1 MSENLAQRLWAART
15 GGGTVPLAAGDVL
28 IGTEDAYAVQR
39 EIATLAGLP
48 RAGWKVGTTS
58 EAAQRLLST
67 PEPATA
73 PMFQPLCFESPA
85 ELGIFEG
92 QSTSVE
98 SEFAFRFDRP
108 LPRRDTAYSREEVL
122 DAVEALFPAIE
133 VVSCRFEGG
142 FAGLGGARLIADMA
156 ANLAWVRGAETSDWR
171 GRDLRPHPVVLSK
184 NGETVAEGNG
194 AQVLG
199 DPLNVLE
206 WTANHLSRLGDG
218 ISSGEVVSTGT
229 CTGVVPVAAGDTVI
243 ANFAD
248 LGEVEVRFHAD
259 TGVARNRP

>member
-58 EAAQRLLST
+58 EAAQRLLGTSA
-67 PEPATA
+67 PATA

-108 LPRRDTAYSREEVL
+108 LPRRDSAYSRQEVL
-122 DAVEALFPAIE
+122 DAVEALVPSIE
-133 VVSCRFEGG
+133 VVSRRFEGG
-142 FAGLGGARLIADMA
+142 FKGLGGSL
-156 ANLAWVRGAETSDWR
+156 
-171 GRDLRPHPVVLSK
+171 
-184 NGETVAEGNG
+184 
-194 AQVLG
+194 
-199 DPLNVLE
+199 
-206 WTANHLSRLGDG
+206 
-218 ISSGEVVSTGT
+218 
-229 CTGVVPVAAGDTVI
+229 
-243 ANFAD
+243 
-248 LGEVEVRFHAD
+248 
-259 TGVARNRP
+259 

>member
-1 MSENLAQRLWAART
+1 MSDYLAQRLWAART

-28 IGTEDAYAVQR
+28 TGAEDAYAVQR
-39 EIATLAGLP
+39 ASAALAGLP
-48 RAGWKVGTTS
+48 RAGWKVATTS
-58 EAAQRLLST
+58 AAAQRLLDT

-85 ELGIFEG
+85 EIAIFEG

-98 SEFAFRFDRP
+98 SEFAVRFDRP
-108 LPRRDTAYSREEVL
+108 LPPRDTAYSRAEVL
-122 DAVEALFPAIE
+122 AAVGALFAAIE
-133 VVSCRFEGG
+133 VVACRFAGG
-142 FAGLGGARLIADMA
+142 FAGLGGVRLIADMA

-171 GRDLRPHPVVLSK
+171 GRDLRSHPVVLSK

-199 DPLNVLE
+199 DPLNVME
-206 WTANHLSRLGDG
+206 WTANHLSGLGDG
-218 ISSGEVVSTGT
+218 ISAGEVVSTGT
-229 CTGVVPVAAGDTVI
+229 CTGVVPVAPGDTLI

-259 TGVARNRP
+259 TGVSSG

>member
-1 MSENLAQRLWAART
+1 MSDNLAQRLWAART

-28 IGTEDAYAVQR
+28 IGAEDAYAVQR
-39 EIATLAGLP
+39 ESATLAGLP
-48 RAGWKVGTTS
+48 RAGWKVATTS
-58 EAAQRLLST
+58 EVAQRLLDTS
-67 PEPATA
+67 EPATA

-85 ELGIFEG
+85 EIAIFEG

-122 DAVEALFPAIE
+122 AAVGALFTAIE
-133 VVSCRFEGG
+133 VVACRFEGG

-171 GRDLRPHPVVLSK
+171 GRDLRSHPVVLSK

-206 WTANHLSRLGDG
+206 WTANHLSGLGDG
-218 ISSGEVVSTGT
+218 ISAGEVVSTGT
-229 CTGVVPVAAGDTVI
+229 CTGVVPVAPGDTLI

-248 LGEVEVRFHAD
+248 LGEVEVRFRAD
-259 TGVARNRP
+259 TGVPSG

>member
-58 EAAQRLLST
+58 EVAQRLLGTS
-67 PEPATA
+67 EPATA

-85 ELGIFEG
+85 ELAIFEG
-92 QSTSVE
+92 QSAGVE
-98 SEFAFRFDRP
+98 CEFAFRFDRP
-108 LPRRDTAYSREEVL
+108 LPRRDTAYSCAEVL
-122 DAVEALFPAIE
+122 AAVGALVPAIE
-133 VVSCRFEGG
+133 VVACRFEGG
-142 FAGLGGARLIADMA
+142 FAGLGGDRLIADMA
-156 ANLAWVRGAETSDWR
+156 ANLAWVRGAETGDWR

-184 NGETVAEGNG
+184 NGKIVAEGSG
-194 AQVLG
+194 ARVLG

-206 WTANHLSRLGDG
+206 WTANHLSGLGDG
-218 ISSGEVVSTGT
+218 IGAGEVVSTGT
-229 CTGVVPVAAGDTVI
+229 CTGVVPVAPGDVLI
-243 ANFAD
+243 ADFAD
-248 LGEVEVRFHAD
+248 LGEVEVRFDAD
-259 TGVARNRP
+259 TGVARTE